1 MIINSSVVMCYHFD
15 TVDSCLSAGLILAYL
30 LDDRRC
36 QMVMDKL
43 MPPSVKE
50 LVAQRL
56 SVG

>member
-1 MIINSSVVMCYHFD
+1 MIINSSVVMCYRFD

-30 LDDRRC
+30 LDGRRC

-50 LVAQRL
+50 LAAQRL